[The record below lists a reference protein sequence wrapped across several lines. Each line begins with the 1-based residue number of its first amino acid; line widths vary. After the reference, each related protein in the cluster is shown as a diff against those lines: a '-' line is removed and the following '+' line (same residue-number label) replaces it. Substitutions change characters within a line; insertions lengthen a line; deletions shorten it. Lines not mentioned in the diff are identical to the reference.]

1 MLREDFHM
9 AADKNRIEVSCF
21 QTEGLRNRHFAGR
34 LAHVAQT
41 RGTSMLIKI
50 GVCCAAAALVL
61 LIKLSGENK
70 QDPISAL
77 ENTVATDEDELDDQ
91 LGRLKFVEL
100 PGIIEV
106 FSSENKSI
114 LSLEYASSELLDE
127 DTLLK
132 IISASE
138 QSVLINIPCEVKSMG
153 EDPLYGA
160 YVVLDMGDDTEL
172 TVYGLNELSLE
183 DGQPLSDG
191 DQIGSIS
198 ARMALYAMVKREG
211 RPVDPLSYLRLDIEQ

>member
-1 MLREDFHM
+1 MV
-9 AADKNRIEVSCF
+9 ADKNRIEVSCF
-21 QTEGLRNRHFAGR
+21 QTEGRRNRHFAGR
-34 LAHVAQT
+34 IAHIAQT
-41 RGTSMLIKI
+41 RGTSMLVKI

-61 LIKLSGENK
+61 LIKISSENK
-70 QDPISAL
+70 QDPISVL

-114 LSLEYASSELLDE
+114 LSLECASSELLDE
-127 DTLLK
+127 ATLLK
-132 IISASE
+132 IISGTDQALIINASCKVI
-138 QSVLINIPCEVKSMG
+138 SKG

-160 YVVLDMGDDTEL
+160 YVILDMGDDTEL

-191 DQIGSIS
+191 DELGNIS
-198 ARMALYAMVKREG
+198 AKMVLYALVKREG
-211 RPVDPLSYLRLDIEQ
+211 RPIDPISYLHLDVEP